1 MPNFAKFGIVT
12 SEQKEQIKKEKLFK
26 FNLKKM
32 IRVKNIQKKFGD
44 LKAVDNISFEVKK
57 GEIVGFLGP
66 NGAGK
71 TTTMR
76 MLTGFLYPDEGEV
89 KIDRKSIVSDTE
101 QLRKKIGYLPENNP
115 LYKDLKVSEI
125 LDLVL
130 DLRKV
135 PHNKREKMIDKAV
148 KATGIESVYYRPVD
162 ELSKGFKQRVGLAQ
176 ALVHEPDILILD
188 EPTEGLDPNQRNDIR
203 KLIKKASKEKTIIL
217 STHVMQ
223 EVTAMCNRVMIIDK
237 GRIVA
242 DSTKDDLTEGKQN
255 IVEFAARGKNIRK
268 ELEKIDEIENIKAPP
283 GRPRIKKLE
292 ITYTNRDKFFKKL
305 SEAISKN
312 KWTVYKINEKV
323 ISLED
328 IFYEL
333 THGKKQ

>member
-1 MPNFAKFGIVT
+1 
-12 SEQKEQIKKEKLFK
+12 
-26 FNLKKM
+26 
-32 IRVKNIQKKFGD
+32 
-44 LKAVDNISFEVKK
+44 
-57 GEIVGFLGP
+57 
-66 NGAGK
+66 
-71 TTTMR
+71 
-76 MLTGFLYPDEGEV
+76 
-89 KIDRKSIVSDTE
+89 
-101 QLRKKIGYLPENNP
+101 
-115 LYKDLKVSEI
+115 
-125 LDLVL
+125 
-130 DLRKV
+130 
-135 PHNKREKMIDKAV
+135 MIDKAI